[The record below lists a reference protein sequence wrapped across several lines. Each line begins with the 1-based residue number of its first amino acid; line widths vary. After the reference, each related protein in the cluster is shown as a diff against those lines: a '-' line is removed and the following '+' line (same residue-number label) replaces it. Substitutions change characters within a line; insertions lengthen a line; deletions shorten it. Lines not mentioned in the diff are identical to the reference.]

1 MRLPSFV
8 TLAAAAILALTAT
21 DERAA
26 HAAANVQISGPHV
39 HDNLAVYFVHGASAS
54 GPVPLTLDEA
64 LTKGSVQVIET
75 GEVNELKIENTGA
88 EEVFIQSA
96 DIVKGG
102 KQDRVLTVS
111 FILPAHSGQ
120 VPIAS
125 FCVERGR
132 WTARGTEDASTF
144 ASAAEALPSREA
156 KLAMKASLPAAPP
169 LADPSLEM
177 KGSGELAPSSENEV
191 FERQREVWDAVD
203 KTQSK
208 LSSGIN
214 AEVASPELATSL
226 QLAMENEKLR
236 ELRSAYVKGLQE
248 AGEREDDIIGYAF
261 AINGK
266 LNSADLYASNGL
278 FRKMWPKLL
287 NAAATEAIGESNDKV
302 EAPPSADAVAAF
314 LDEARRGKA
323 KEQALSDG
331 VRLKTRESSDA
342 VYFATETASGGRVHE
357 NYLAK

>member
-1 MRLPSFV
+1 MRLLSFV
-8 TLAAAAILALTAT
+8 TAVAVILTLTT
-21 DERAA
+21 DERSA

-64 LTKGSVQVIET
+64 LANGSVQVIET
-75 GEVNELKIENTGA
+75 GEVNELRIENTGA
-88 EEVFIQSA
+88 EEVFIQSG

-111 FILPAHSGQ
+111 FILSAHSGQ

-144 ASAAEALPSREA
+144 ASATEALPSREA
-156 KLAMKASLPAAPP
+156 KLAMKAPLLAAPP
-169 LADPSLEM
+169 VPDPSLEM
-177 KGSGELAPSSENEV
+177 EGSGRLASSSENEV

-214 AEVASPELATSL
+214 AEVASPESTTSL

-287 NAAATEAIGESNDKV
+287 KAAATEAIGESNDKV
-302 EAPPSADAVAAF
+302 EAPPSAEAVTAF
-314 LDEARRGKA
+314 LDEARRGKT
-323 KEQALSDG
+323 KEQALSNH
-331 VRLKTRESSDA
+331 VRLETRESPNA
-342 VYFATETASGGRVHE
+342 IYFATEPESGGWVHE